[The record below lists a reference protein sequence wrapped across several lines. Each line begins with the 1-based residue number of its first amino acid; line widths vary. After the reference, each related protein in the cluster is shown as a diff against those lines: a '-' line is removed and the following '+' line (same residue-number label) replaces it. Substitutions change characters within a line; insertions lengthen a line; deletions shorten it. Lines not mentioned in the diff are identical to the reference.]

1 MDEPTSQVKTLG
13 RYQLHGEL
21 GRGAMGVVYKAFDPV
36 IGRTV
41 ALKTLT
47 FDTSGEET
55 EALRQR
61 LHREACAAGTLA
73 HQNIVTV
80 YDVIEEG
87 GTTAIA
93 MEYIE
98 GQTLSDVIDQRA
110 PLPLDAALDIFEPMC
125 AGIDFAGSQGIIHR
139 DIKPANIMLT
149 SDNRVKVA
157 DFGVA
162 RIEASTMTQTG
173 LIMGSPSY
181 MSPEQVR
188 ALPLDSRSDL
198 FSAAVVLYELLTK
211 ERPFVGDD
219 VATTMYRIVHEQPV
233 PPSQFNVA
241 IGDRVAAVLHRAL
254 GKAPDE
260 RFRSGAELC
269 AELRRAVSGAEMP
282 LPPPPV
288 SQATP
293 RFSPLVL
300 GSAGLGVL
308 LLALV
313 GLLAGGDSGETP
325 APVETVQS
333 GQAQAPVQ
341 TSAPPPVA
349 QAPVDAVPAA
359 AVPAAVPA
367 EVAPQPSMPVSTIP
381 PRSGARPA
389 TSEPG
394 ARPASSTA
402 AAPEEPE
409 PEPEPEPAA
418 PAVPPGKLILTF
430 AGAPYAVS
438 LRADGDRLG
447 IVSRGGGSVDVSPGS
462 HRVRAVGS
470 AVFLSQDFGEMT
482 FTSGGEQTLRMPT
495 TASAFVGVLG
505 DSYDGLQMTISGAA
519 VPGPY
524 PAQIPKITLGRHAVS
539 FNWSTG
545 GLSGLEIED
554 VIDLRSTGHYLVRA
568 VPQTSQVTVR
578 KLR

>member
-61 LHREACAAGTLA
+61 LHREAGAAGTLA
-73 HQNIVTV
+73 HPNIVTI

-87 GTTAIA
+87 GTMAIA

-110 PLPLDAALDIFEPMC
+110 PLPLDAALDIFEQMC
-125 AGIDFAGSQGIIHR
+125 AGIDFAGSQGIVHR

-162 RIEASTMTQTG
+162 RVEASTMTQTG

-211 ERPFVGDD
+211 ERPFAGDD
-219 VATTMYRIVHEQPV
+219 VATTMYRIVHEPPV

-241 IGDRVAAVLHRAL
+241 IGDRVAAILHRAL

-260 RFRSGAELC
+260 RFRSGAEMC
-269 AELRRAVSGAEMP
+269 VELRRAVTGAEMP
-282 LPPPPV
+282 PPA
-288 SQATP
+288 SEATP
-293 RFSPLVL
+293 RFSPLLL

-308 LLALV
+308 LLAV
-313 GLLAGGDSGETP
+313 IGLLAGGDSGDTS
-325 APVETVQS
+325 APVETVRS
-333 GQAQAPVQ
+333 GQAQFPVQ

-349 QAPVDAVPAA
+349 QVPVD

-367 EVAPQPSMPVSTIP
+367 EVAP
-381 PRSGARPA
+381 RPT

-394 ARPASSTA
+394 ARPGSSA
-402 AAPEEPE
+402 AAAAEEPE
-409 PEPEPEPAA
+409 PEPA
-418 PAVPPGKLILTF
+418 PAVPPGKLILSF
-430 AGAPYAVS
+430 AGVPYGVS

-447 IVSRGGGSVDVSPGS
+447 VVSRGGGSVDVPPGS

-470 AVFLSQDFGEMT
+470 AVFLSQD
-482 FTSGGEQTLRMPT
+482 
-495 TASAFVGVLG
+495 
-505 DSYDGLQMTISGAA
+505 
-519 VPGPY
+519 
-524 PAQIPKITLGRHAVS
+524 
-539 FNWSTG
+539 
-545 GLSGLEIED
+545 
-554 VIDLRSTGHYLVRA
+554 VR
-568 VPQTSQVTVR
+568 
-578 KLR
+578 